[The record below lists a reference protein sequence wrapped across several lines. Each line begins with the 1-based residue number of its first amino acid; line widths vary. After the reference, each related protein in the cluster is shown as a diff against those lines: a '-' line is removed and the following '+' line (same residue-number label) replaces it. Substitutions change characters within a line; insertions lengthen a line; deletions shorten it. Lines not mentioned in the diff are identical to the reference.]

1 MSELRKFKY
10 FVNNE
15 WKEPIT
21 ADYFESENPAT
32 GLSWALVPD
41 CGPKDIDLA
50 VEAAKNAFYSGHWGK
65 MMPAERGRYLRKIGE
80 IISNH
85 AERIGK
91 IETTDN
97 GKLPRNIT
105 PSLLKDAWQVDSWH
119 YYSGMCDKFEGRVIP
134 AEAPDIH
141 NYLKWEPFGVV
152 AQVLPWNSPIGTLI
166 WKLAPCLAA
175 GNTVVLKPSEF
186 ASCSTLELMDVLL
199 EADLPPGVI
208 NVVTGFGHKIVEPL
222 VDHKD
227 VRMVSFTGGTNG
239 GRIVAGIAA
248 RSAKPTVMEL
258 GGKSPQIVLPDCD
271 LELAVNG
278 IISGIFPAAGQSC
291 ISGSRLLIHQEISEL
306 FTEYLLNALRDVKV
320 GDPNDPATHIGPI
333 AHRLHYENILKKI
346 ETAVKD
352 GYQLIL
358 DGRTYCKSDGYYIG
372 PTIFKDISNETD
384 LSQNEIFGP
393 VVSTQ
398 SWVEEEEVIHIANDT
413 IYGLAAGIWSK
424 DVAKAMRIADRIEA
438 GTVYINNYFNAAT
451 QSPVGGFK
459 QSGYGRENGWEGMR
473 CFMQTKSVWL
483 STNPNEKNPFE

>member
-1 MSELRKFKY
+1 
-10 FVNNE
+10 
-15 WKEPIT
+15 
-21 ADYFESENPAT
+21 
-32 GLSWALVPD
+32 
-41 CGPKDIDLA
+41 
-50 VEAAKNAFYSGHWGK
+50 
-65 MMPAERGRYLRKIGE
+65 
-80 IISNH
+80 
-85 AERIGK
+85 
-91 IETTDN
+91 
-97 GKLPRNIT
+97 
-105 PSLLKDAWQVDSWH
+105 
-119 YYSGMCDKFEGRVIP
+119 MCDKFEGRVIP

-199 EADLPPGVI
+199 EAELPPGVI

-483 STNPNEKNPFE
+483 STNPYEKNPFE